1 MALPQHRE
9 SLPEL
14 IALHRRALLAYI
26 FAIVRDHH
34 RAEDV
39 FQETL
44 LVLARQWDTY
54 ETVHSFHSLAR
65 AIARRQALAALRKD
79 QRAPM
84 LLSEAALDALDAA
97 VGAEVEPEPPVEA
110 LDHCLEKAP
119 GFWQNVIRLR
129 YWERLSVIAIA
140 EALGRSPNTISVT
153 LNRMRLRLADCIRH
167 YQRQGRAQ

>member
-14 IALHRRALLAYI
+14 IGRHRRALLAYI

-39 FQETL
+39 YQETM

-54 ETVHSFHSLAR
+54 ETVHSFHSLSR
-65 AIARRQALAALRKD
+65 EIARRQALAALRKD
-79 QRAPM
+79 QRAPL
-84 LLSEAALDALDAA
+84 LLSDEALDALDAA
-97 VGAEVEPEPPVEA
+97 FGAEVAPEPPVEA

-119 GFWQNVIRLR
+119 GFWRNVVRLR
-129 YWERLSVIAIA
+129 YWECLSVIDIA

-167 YQRQGRAQ
+167 YQRDGRAP